1 MQGRSLVSLLRHPET
16 AWRDVFIYECLD
28 SYGGTK
34 PMLGATTAEWSLI
47 QTWDSPVDVGRAVQP
62 FSELYHRQWDR
73 AEAQNVA
80 ADPRHAG
87 IRAKLEREIARHLGQ
102 IGVLK

>member
-1 MQGRSLVSLLRHPET
+1 
-16 AWRDVFIYECLD
+16 
-28 SYGGTK
+28 
-34 PMLGATTAEWSLI
+34 
-47 QTWDSPVDVGRAVQP
+47 VQP
-62 FSELYHRQWDR
+62 FSELYDRQRDR